1 MLVHSKKF
9 WVKVTMDVILPHTV
23 IDNGN
28 LYVVSITSYSNIYS
42 RWVVVTHL
50 AYHNPPSFK

>member
-1 MLVHSKKF
+1 
-9 WVKVTMDVILPHTV
+9 MDVILPHTV
-23 IDNGN
+23 INNGN

-50 AYHNPPSFK
+50 AYHKPPSFK